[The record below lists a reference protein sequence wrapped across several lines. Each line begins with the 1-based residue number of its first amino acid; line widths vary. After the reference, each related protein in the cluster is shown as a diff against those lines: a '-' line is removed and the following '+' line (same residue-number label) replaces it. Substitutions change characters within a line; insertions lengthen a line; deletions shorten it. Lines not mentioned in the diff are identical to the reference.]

1 MAEKEI
7 NPQTTRTPKLNSL
20 NHFVFSGQRTKF
32 KPSNKDLQVIFPPKF
47 SQAKPL
53 GLGVGWG
60 WNGEGMCPARLSKK
74 RIKNTLERKNTGK
87 RVRATPSSSSAD
99 KGVTEHF
106 RPFPGAS
113 VSSLTKGGIVS
124 LWPSRPQS
132 SLLRHKLHASLP
144 LLLPTSFGVHNTVVS
159 VKADKLANN

>member
-1 MAEKEI
+1 M
-7 NPQTTRTPKLNSL
+7 L
-20 NHFVFSGQRTKF
+20 RTKF

-53 GLGVGWG
+53 GLQAGWG
-60 WNGEGMCPARLSKK
+60 WNGEGMCPARLSRK
-74 RIKNTLERKNTGK
+74 RIKNTLERKKTGK

-99 KGVTEHF
+99 KGVAEHF

-113 VSSLTKGGIVS
+113 VSSLAKGGIGS
-124 LWPSRPQS
+124 LWPSRLQS
-132 SLLRHKLHASLP
+132 LLLRHELHAILP
-144 LLLPTSFGVHNTVVS
+144 LLLPTSFGAYNTVVS